1 MCVSS
6 LKFIAVPDDYLWFHR
21 FGLTSLLMWDDRRY
35 PAVWVNIHYVNA
47 SSRSSWLRLSLCPV
61 TEAADASKSRGIVFF
76 FFFCREATLLTV
88 NHGVKLSAGVAAVF
102 IMA

>member
-6 LKFIAVPDDYLWFHR
+6 LKFIAVSDDYLWFHQY
-21 FGLTSLLMWDDRRY
+21 GLTSLLIWDDRRY
-35 PAVWVNIHYVNA
+35 PAVWMNIHYVNA
-47 SSRSSWLRLSLCPV
+47 SSLSSWLRLSLCPV
-61 TEAADASKSRGIVFF
+61 TKAADASKSLGIV
-76 FFFCREATLLTV
+76 FFFCREATLTV

>member
-21 FGLTSLLMWDDRRY
+21 FGLTSLLMWDDRSY

-76 FFFCREATLLTV
+76 VFFLQGGNV
-88 NHGVKLSAGVAAVF
+88 INS
-102 IMA
+102 

>member
-1 MCVSS
+1 MSVPLNSS
-6 LKFIAVPDDYLWFHR
+6 QYLMITFGSTGL
-21 FGLTSLLMWDDRRY
+21 GLTSLLMWDDRKY

-76 FFFCREATLLTV
+76 VFFLQGGNV
-88 NHGVKLSAGVAAVF
+88 INS
-102 IMA
+102 

>member
-1 MCVSS
+1 MNV
-6 LKFIAVPDDYLWFHR
+6 
-21 FGLTSLLMWDDRRY
+21 
-35 PAVWVNIHYVNA
+35 HYVNA

-61 TEAADASKSRGIVFF
+61 TKAADASKSLGIEV
-76 FFFCREATLLTV
+76 FFCREAALLTV